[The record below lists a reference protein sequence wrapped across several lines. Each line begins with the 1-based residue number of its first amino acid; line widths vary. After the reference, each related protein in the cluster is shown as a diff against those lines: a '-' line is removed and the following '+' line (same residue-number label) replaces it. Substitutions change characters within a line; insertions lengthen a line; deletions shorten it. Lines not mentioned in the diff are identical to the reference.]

1 MRRGL
6 RFLVAAGLLAGLW
19 HAGACLA
26 QAYPDRPVKVVIPWP
41 PGGIADTT
49 ARLIAAHLQEATG
62 KPFVADNRP
71 GAATMIGTTAVAKA
85 PPDGYT
91 LLLAN
96 TNISTNPSL
105 FKTLQYD
112 ADKELTPVSLA
123 MIIPAVLAVN
133 ASVPA
138 TNMVEFLALAKAKP
152 GVLNFGSVGLG
163 SFNHLAGEMLNQ
175 LAGIQL
181 THVPYKGFAPATA
194 ALLGN
199 EINILVSDLPN
210 VAQHIKAGKL
220 RALAVTGRKRMAVLP
235 DVPTLAEAGVR
246 DYVAEGW
253 LGIMVPAGT
262 PRAIV
267 TQLNAEINRG
277 LQSPA
282 MTDRYTSQGVEL
294 TPWTTEAFAAYI
306 LSSRSRWAQ
315 VITRGNIRLS
325 E

>member
-1 MRRGL
+1 MSARRIQSGL
-6 RFLVAAGLLAGLW
+6 RLLAAALLLQ
-19 HAGACLA
+19 AGAVLA
-26 QAYPDRPVKVVIPWP
+26 QYPDRPVKVVIPWP

-49 ARLIAAHLQEATG
+49 ARLIASHLQEALG
-62 KPFVADNRP
+62 KPFIADNRP
-71 GAATMIGTTAVAKA
+71 GAATIIGTTAVAKS

-123 MIIPAVLAVN
+123 MIIPAVLVVN
-133 ASVPA
+133 SAVPA
-138 TNMVEFLALAKAKP
+138 ANVAEFLALAKSRP
-152 GVLNFGSVGLG
+152 GVLNFGSVGTG

-181 THVPYKGFAPATA
+181 THVPYKGFAPATT

-199 EINILVSDLPN
+199 EIGVLVSDLPN
-210 VAQHIKAGKL
+210 VLPHIKTGRL
-220 RALAVTGRKRMAVLP
+220 RALAVTGTKRMAVLP
-235 DVPTLAEAGVR
+235 DLPTLAEAGVR

-262 PRAIV
+262 PRPIV
-267 TQLNAEINRG
+267 AQLNTEINRA

-282 MTDRYTSQGVEL
+282 MTERYSSQGIEL
-294 TPWTTEAFAAYI
+294 TPWTPDAFAAYI
-306 LSSRSRWAQ
+306 RTSRGRWTQ
-315 VITRGNIRLS
+315 VITRGNIRLT

>member
-1 MRRGL
+1 M
-6 RFLVAAGLLAGLW
+6 AAAVL

-26 QAYPDRPVKVVIPWP
+26 QAYPERAVKVVIPWP

-49 ARLIAAHLQEATG
+49 ARLIAAHLQEAMG

-105 FKTLQYD
+105 FKSLQYD
-112 ADKELTPVSLA
+112 ADKELAPVSLA
-123 MIIPAVLAVN
+123 MIIPAVLVVN
-133 ASVPA
+133 STVPA
-138 TNMVEFLALAKAKP
+138 ASITEFLALAKAKP

-163 SFNHLAGEMLNQ
+163 SFNHLAVEMLNQ
-175 LAGIQL
+175 LAAIRL

-199 EINILVSDLPN
+199 EIGVLVSDLPN
-210 VAQHIKAGKL
+210 VIQHVKSGKL
-220 RALAVTGRKRMAVLP
+220 RALAVTGTKRMAVLP
-235 DVPTLAEAGVR
+235 DLPTLSEAGVR

-267 TQLNAEINRG
+267 AQLNAEINRG
-277 LQSPA
+277 LQAPA
-282 MTDRYTSQGVEL
+282 MTDRYSSQGIEL

-306 LSSRSRWAQ
+306 LTSRNRWSQ
-315 VITRGNIRLS
+315 VIARGNIRLA